1 MLLSP
6 LLFERLGWRGVANA
20 TPKILLY
27 GGSAF
32 FAACIVYQVWLR
44 VLCMARVLVCPRSRT
59 SDMHTDTWMEGLPV
73 IALLHY
79 PTTVPA
85 AASML
90 A

>member
-32 FAACIVYQVWLR
+32 FVACITYQVGASPCQR
-44 VLCMARVLVCPRSRT
+44 TAQHSTARHGRAQFVRIFGGQV
-59 SDMHTDTWMEGLPV
+59 M
-73 IALLHY
+73 
-79 PTTVPA
+79 
-85 AASML
+85 
-90 A
+90 